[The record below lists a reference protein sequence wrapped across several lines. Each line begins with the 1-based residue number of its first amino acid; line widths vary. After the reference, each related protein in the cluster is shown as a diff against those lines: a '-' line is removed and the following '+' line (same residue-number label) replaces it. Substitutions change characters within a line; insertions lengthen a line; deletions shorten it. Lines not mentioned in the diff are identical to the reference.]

1 MSSLGGINTPTGQI
15 TMRPI
20 PFKMR
25 QTLEAMPRMRMC
37 EMSWYPEFGSCEGYV
52 NWHHVWCYGDK
63 GQINEIWAI
72 LGVCTKHHDMVK
84 TNRRVK
90 ELLELRSLEIA
101 TDEELAKYPKRAWKT
116 MRKYLEVTTKK

>member
-1 MSSLGGINTPTGQI
+1 
-15 TMRPI
+15 MRPI

-37 EMSWYPEFGSCEGYV
+37 EMAWYAGEFGICDGRV
-52 NWHHVWCYGDK
+52 QWHHVWEYAGT
-63 GQINEIWAI
+63 QINEIWAI

-84 TNRRVK
+84 TNRAVK
-90 ELLELRSLEIA
+90 ELLELRSVEIA

-116 MRKYLEVTTKK
+116 MRKYLQVKTQKQ